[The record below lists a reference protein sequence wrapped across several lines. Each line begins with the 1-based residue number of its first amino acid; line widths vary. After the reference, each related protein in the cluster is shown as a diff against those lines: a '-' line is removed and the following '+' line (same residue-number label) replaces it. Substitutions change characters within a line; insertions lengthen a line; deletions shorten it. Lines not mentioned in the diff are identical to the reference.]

1 MLLPQNQ
8 NVYNLSESYFFWISP
23 KYFPAEDPAANQRRH
38 TANVQAAFTMK
49 SPPTVAIFCPQ
60 TVAICSHFTPT
71 ACPSFSTP
79 PNIWIFSNIFNLD
92 LKDRKYSLCFISKQ
106 STKHVITSS
115 DTIFQIERK
124 FCCIV
129 HPLCFSLGKESRS
142 EIREIHA
149 VLEMFFLQREL
160 WRPWIF
166 LSEREMFFNSPW
178 NVIDMFLIRE
188 SFAASLKSSC
198 GAPLAIAVHCG
209 SMASFPGTDTKCIQA
224 ILVVGGNWS
233 RAPQSN
239 PIKVYFLLFSGRK
252 ELVAQVP
259 RIYWPRQ
266 CNQAPSGIELLFTF
280 CKTV

>member
-1 MLLPQNQ
+1 MFHLKAEHKACYYQQ
-8 NVYNLSESYFFWISP
+8 RYNLPNWKEVLLHLASIVLFTWKGI
-23 KYFPAEDPAANQRRH
+23 KIGDQR
-38 TANVQAAFTMK
+38 
-49 SPPTVAIFCPQ
+49 
-60 TVAICSHFTPT
+60 
-71 ACPSFSTP
+71 
-79 PNIWIFSNIFNLD
+79 
-92 LKDRKYSLCFISKQ
+92 
-106 STKHVITSS
+106 
-115 DTIFQIERK
+115 DTCR
-124 FCCIV
+124 
-129 HPLCFSLGKESRS
+129 
-142 EIREIHA
+142 
-149 VLEMFFLQREL
+149 
-160 WRPWIF
+160 
-166 LSEREMFFNSPW
+166 PW
-178 NVIDMFLIRE
+178 NVFSSERVMETLNFFIRERNVLQQSLKCYWDVLEMFLIRE

-252 ELVAQVP
+252 EWVARV

>member
-1 MLLPQNQ
+1 MFTIWVNLTSFEFLRNIFQKRIQLPISEDIRPMSRPRSQWKAPDSGNLLSPDSGDLFPFYTNCLP
-8 NVYNLSESYFFWISP
+8 VLFHP
-23 KYFPAEDPAANQRRH
+23 KYLDFLKY
-38 TANVQAAFTMK
+38 F
-49 SPPTVAIFCPQ
+49 
-60 TVAICSHFTPT
+60 
-71 ACPSFSTP
+71 
-79 PNIWIFSNIFNLD
+79 IFNLD
-92 LKDRKYSLCFISKQ
+92 LNIWNVLYVSSQSRAQSMLLPAAIQSSKLKG
-106 STKHVITSS
+106 SFVASCIHCA
-115 DTIFQIERK
+115 FHLERNQDW
-124 FCCIV
+124 
-129 HPLCFSLGKESRS
+129 RS
-142 EIREIHA
+142 ERYMQALKCFFFRESYGD
-149 VLEMFFLQREL
+149 LKKN
-160 WRPWIF
+160 

-178 NVIDMFLIRE
+178 NVLEMFLIRE

-252 ELVAQVP
+252 EWVARVP